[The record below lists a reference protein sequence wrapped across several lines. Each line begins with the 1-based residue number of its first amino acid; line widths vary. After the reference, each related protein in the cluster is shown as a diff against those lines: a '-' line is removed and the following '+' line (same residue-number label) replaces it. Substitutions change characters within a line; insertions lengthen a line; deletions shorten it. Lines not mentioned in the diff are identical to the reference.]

1 MKNGV
6 LDASVEFVT
15 TYTTKVETI
24 LRTVQGEVQDYLVQ
38 VRKLQGAV
46 AAVKARLPFYFTMGA
61 IAITLALL
69 LFLWGEARLFIYGLT
84 VWRAA
89 KAAPE
94 LAASDDVTPPQLPAG
109 SDGLRRIV
117 QGQPMKYD
125 ANMVREA
132 ISLARGRGER
142 PNLSGHDLSYLMLEH
157 DDLHDVN
164 FSRTDL
170 SRTDFVGANLAG
182 ADLSDA
188 ELLGTVFRE
197 REIVGRQ
204 PASGLPVSG
213 GSLRRR
219 SARRESQRNEPG
231 RGHSR
236 FGRFA
241 RREFAGGDVRRL
253 DLLVARLRSY
263 CCGGREVVS
272 RRPTSLEFGA

>member
-1 MKNGV
+1 MKSGV

-24 LRTVQGEVQDYLVQ
+24 LKTVQGEVQDYLAQ

-69 LFLWGEARLFIYGLT
+69 LFLWGEARLFVYGLT

-94 LAASDDVTPPQLPAG
+94 LACERRRDAAAVACRQR
-109 SDGLRRIV
+109 GLGRDA

-125 ANMVREA
+125 ADMVRQA

-188 ELLGTVFRE
+188 ELLGAVFRE
-197 REIVGRQ
+197 REIAGRQ
-204 PASGLPVSG
+204 PAPRLPVSG
-213 GSLRRR
+213 GSFGRR
-219 SARRESQRNEPG
+219 SPGSGSQRDEPG
-231 RGHSR
+231 RGDSR
-236 FGRFA
+236 FG
-241 RREFAGGDVRRL
+241 
-253 DLLVARLRSY
+253 
-263 CCGGREVVS
+263 
-272 RRPTSLEFGA
+272 